1 MSSRTKEAQNLGEF
15 FPQKG
20 AEKGSELK
28 EIELP
33 QPSYERLKQ
42 LK

>member
-1 MSSRTKEAQNLGEF
+1 MSPDKGGAKFRRVC
-15 FPQKG
+15 PQKG